1 MLNLQAKLFSV
12 IAAVA
17 IALLSSCSSGPDIA
31 PPANITVDKSPE
43 RIERGRYLYT
53 TLADCDSCHAEHDY
67 TRLYS
72 PLASPAHGTGAVLQ
86 FQGLPGQGLPGRMV
100 ASNLT
105 PDPDTG
111 IGAWTDGEKIR
122 AIREGISKDG
132 HALHPTMPYASYRYM
147 SDQDVR
153 ALVAYMDQLPAI
165 RNPLPKTE
173 LPAAVLKAISGVPRP
188 VRDPVP
194 PPNPSNQAS
203 TGEYLATIAYC
214 EECHTPQ
221 SGGKPDTARRFAG
234 GQTFATP
241 AGSVVTANLTPDKDT
256 GIGAWDYARFRDR
269 LQIFRKE
276 YSSVEALPK
285 IGPDRFTVMHY
296 IAYSGLTEADMAA
309 LFAYLQTRTPVMQ
322 KVTPHP

>member
-1 MLNLQAKLFSV
+1 VMDARRTSFPRL
-12 IAAVA
+12 VA
-17 IALLSSCSSGPDIA
+17 GVATALLSSCSRGPEVA
-31 PPANITVDKSPE
+31 PPANIVVDKSPE

-53 TLADCDSCHAEHDY
+53 TLADCDSCHSEHDY
-67 TRLYS
+67 SRLYS
-72 PLASPAHGTGAVLQ
+72 PRAGPGRGAGAVLP
-86 FQGLPGQGLPGRMV
+86 FQGLPGRMV

-105 PDPDTG
+105 PDPETG
-111 IGAWTDGEKIR
+111 IGTWTDGEKIR
-122 AIREGISKDG
+122 AIREGIGKDG
-132 HALHPTMPYASYRYM
+132 HALHPTMPYPSYRYM
-147 SDQDVR
+147 SDQDVQ
-153 ALVAYMDQLPAI
+153 ALVAFMDQLPAI

-173 LPAAVLKAISGVPRP
+173 LPAVVLTAIRGVPRP

-194 PPNPSNQAS
+194 PPHPDNQAS
-203 TGEYLATIAYC
+203 AGEYLATIAYC

-221 SGGKPDTARRFAG
+221 VRGQPDTSRRFAG

-241 AGSVVTANLTPDKDT
+241 AGSVVTANITSDKDT

-276 YSSVEALPK
+276 YASVEALPK

-296 IAYSGLTEADMAA
+296 IAYSGLAEADIAA

-322 KVTPHP
+322 KVEPHP

>member
-1 MLNLQAKLFSV
+1 MCGARSV
-12 IAAVA
+12 VPSVAATVA
-17 IALLSSCSSGPDIA
+17 ITFLASCSSGPQTA
-31 PPANITVDKSPE
+31 PPANITVDKSPD
-43 RIERGRYLYT
+43 RIERGKYLYT
-53 TLADCDSCHAEHDY
+53 TVADCDSCHAEHDY

-72 PLASPAHGTGAVLQ
+72 PLKGTARGTGAVLQ
-86 FQGLPGQGLPGRMV
+86 FKGLPGRLV
-100 ASNLT
+100 ASNIT
-105 PDPDTG
+105 PDPETG

-132 HALHPTMPYASYRYM
+132 HALDPTMPYPSYRYM
-147 SDQDVR
+147 SDQDVQS
-153 ALVAYMDQLPAI
+153 LVAYMDQLPPV

-173 LPAAVLKAISGVPRP
+173 LPAAVLKEIKGVPRP

-194 PPNPSNQAS
+194 QPNPSNQAS

-234 GQTFATP
+234 GQTFTTP
-241 AGSVVTANLTPDKDT
+241 AGSVVTANITPDKDT

-269 LQIFRKE
+269 LQTFRKE

-322 KVTPHP
+322 KVNPHP

>member
-1 MLNLQAKLFSV
+1 MLGARSV
-12 IAAVA
+12 VPSLVAAVA
-17 IALLSSCSSGPDIA
+17 MTVLSSCSSGPEIA
-31 PPANITVDKSPE
+31 PPANITVDKSPD

-53 TLADCDSCHAEHDY
+53 TVADCDSCHAEHDY

-72 PLASPAHGTGAVLQ
+72 PPASAARGTGAVLQ
-86 FQGLPGQGLPGRMV
+86 FKGLPGRLV
-100 ASNLT
+100 ASNIT
-105 PDPDTG
+105 PDPETG
-111 IGAWTDGEKIR
+111 IGSWTDGEKIR

-132 HALHPTMPYASYRYM
+132 HALHPTMPYPSYRYM
-147 SDQDVR
+147 SDQDVQ
-153 ALVAYMDQLPAI
+153 ALVAYMDQLPPV

-173 LPAAVLKAISGVPRP
+173 LPVAVLKEIQGLPRP

-194 PPNPSNQAS
+194 QPNPSNQAS

-241 AGSVVTANLTPDKDT
+241 AGSVVTANITPDKDT
-256 GIGAWDYARFRDR
+256 GIGAWDYPRFRDR
-269 LQIFRKE
+269 LQTFRRE
-276 YSSVEALPK
+276 YSSVEKLPK

-296 IAYSGLTEADMAA
+296 ISYSGLTETDMAA

-322 KVTPHP
+322 RVNPHP

>member
-1 MLNLQAKLFSV
+1 MRGTRSLVLSFVATL
-12 IAAVA
+12 A
-17 IALLSSCSSGPDIA
+17 IAFLSSCSRGPEIA
-31 PPANITVDKSPE
+31 SPANIVVDKSPE

-53 TLADCDSCHAEHDY
+53 TLADCDSCHSEHDY

-72 PLASPAHGTGAVLQ
+72 PLASSARGKGAVLP
-86 FQGLPGQGLPGRMV
+86 FQSLPGRMV
-100 ASNLT
+100 ASNIT
-105 PDPDTG
+105 PDQETG
-111 IGAWTDGEKIR
+111 IGTWTDGEKIR

-132 HALHPTMPYASYRYM
+132 HALHPTMPYPSYRYM
-147 SDQDVR
+147 SDVDVQ
-153 ALVAYMDQLPAI
+153 ALVAYLDQFPPI

-173 LPAAVLKAISGVPRP
+173 LPAAVLKEIRGVPRP

-194 PPNPSNQAS
+194 QPNPSNQAS

-221 SGGKPDTARRFAG
+221 TGGHPDTARRFAG

-241 AGSVVTANLTPDKDT
+241 AGAVVTANITSDKDT

-269 LQIFRKE
+269 LQVFRKE
-276 YSSVEALPK
+276 YGSIEKLPK

-296 IAYSGLTEADMAA
+296 IAYSGLTEADLAA
-309 LFAYLQTRTPVMQ
+309 LFAYLQTRPPVSQ
-322 KVTPHP
+322 KVEPHP